1 MPQVL
6 SKSEGLTQT
15 FLRVLKKPFK
25 PCLCGAEMVEKHV
38 NGTAIN
44 MLKHDGM
51 SENVSQ
57 ELSDHCPNIKN
68 QILQLDK
75 SQGPGLS
82 LSTYALQLVS
92 AVSIFV

>member
-1 MPQVL
+1 
-6 SKSEGLTQT
+6 
-15 FLRVLKKPFK
+15 
-25 PCLCGAEMVEKHV
+25 MVEEHV

-44 MLKHDGM
+44 MLKRDCM

-57 ELSDHCPNIKN
+57 ELSDHCPNIQN

-82 LSTYALQLVS
+82 LSTYALQLVF
-92 AVSIFV
+92 AVLIIVQQQSDAVNLSQLHFPLSPDM

>member
-6 SKSEGLTQT
+6 SKSEGLTQA
-15 FLRVLKKPFK
+15 FQRVLKKPFK

-38 NGTAIN
+38 NGKAIN
-44 MLKHDGM
+44 MLKHDSM

-57 ELSDHCPNIKN
+57 ELSDRCPNIKN

-82 LSTYALQLVS
+82 LSTCACNLFLPC
-92 AVSIFV
+92 